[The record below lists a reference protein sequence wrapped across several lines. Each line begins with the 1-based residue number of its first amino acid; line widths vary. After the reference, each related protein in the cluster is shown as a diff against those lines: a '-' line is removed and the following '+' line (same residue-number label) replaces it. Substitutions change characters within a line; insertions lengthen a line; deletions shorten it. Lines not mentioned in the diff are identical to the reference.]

1 MSLQMVDLRERVHTL
16 FDAMNRRVDEIGN
29 ESKFDKKHEL
39 LSRWPQHERHVEL
52 LERQNYLEQEI
63 AKLEWNSDDD
73 FSIVTER
80 M

>member
-1 MSLQMVDLRERVHTL
+1 MFNFSDAPSTPYLSSLELHQGRE
-16 FDAMNRRVDEIGN
+16 EI
-29 ESKFDKKHEL
+29 HEL